1 MALDI
6 VKLYSERVDVKR
18 QVLDASL
25 KFIAQEGPDAL
36 SMREVARRAG
46 ISHQAPYHHFGDRAG
61 IFAAIT
67 EEGFRMLTAAFREV
81 LASSNSP
88 SRGCFEQ
95 YVRLAREHPGHFRVM
110 FRADICGL
118 GNDVAATSA
127 ADESFGE
134 LLKMVERI
142 TGGPVS
148 ERNRYAWASLMW
160 STAHGFATLLLDGPL
175 LIKLPKSIESERH
188 IEDVIDLMTEMVDR
202 QAAVLSSS

>member
-1 MALDI
+1 MDLDS
-6 VKLYSERVDVKR
+6 VKLYARPVDVKR
-18 QVLDASL
+18 KVLDASL
-25 KFIAQEGPDAL
+25 DFIAREGPDGL

-67 EEGFRMLTAAFREV
+67 EEGFHMLTAAFREV
-81 LASSNSP
+81 LASSTHP

-118 GNDVAATSA
+118 GKDAAATQA

-175 LIKLPKSIESERH
+175 LIKVPQSIDPEQH
-188 IEDVIDLMTEMVDR
+188 IEDVIDLMTAMVDR
-202 QAAVLSSS
+202 QAAVLSAS